1 MWAWGRSYGDQGKTV
16 DASRGACGAQTMRTR
31 RRAEQFPVLKE
42 WYSPWPV
49 PHLSGGLALREL
61 WYSITKNVR
70 NPKEIVARR
79 VLGSLIWK

>member
-1 MWAWGRSYGDQGKTV
+1 MRAFTKMYGDQGKTV
-16 DASRGACGAQTMRTR
+16 DVLRGVWRSNDAHEKMQSN
-31 RRAEQFPVLKE
+31 FPVLKE

-49 PHLSGGLALREL
+49 PHLSGVVALREL

-79 VLGSLIWK
+79 VLGRDI